1 MLIEIIGA
9 MCPKCQMTLRM
20 MEGTVKRLG
29 IDAEVKF
36 IKDMNE
42 MNTRGVKRTPAVFI
56 DGKKVS
62 EGGVPNR
69 MLAEGWIKKAQRDG
83 AASDE

>member
-36 IKDMNE
+36 IKNMKE
-42 MNTRGVKRTPAVFI
+42 MNARGIKRTPAVFI

-83 AASDE
+83 SSE